1 MKTAKTMKAA
11 TTIGLLAAS
20 ALFFTACGDTSNSA
34 GASSPAVSS
43 PAASAPAAS
52 APAASAPAA
61 SAAAKSTGKDLKPTE
76 KMALDFV
83 NVMMNGTDA
92 EARKKFIAENVHD
105 DAKPLYELMD
115 NGEKNPMTP
124 TYEAI
129 KNPKA
134 AETIKI
140 VEDGQTAEAVL
151 VQGDEKKET
160 VILLM
165 DGKVGFAF
173 GPDGADPEANEM
185 YAEVRKQFK
194 TAAAK

>member
-1 MKTAKTMKAA
+1 MKTATTMKAA

-20 ALFFTACGDTSNSA
+20 ALFFTACGGTSNDA
-34 GASSPAVSS
+34 GASS

-52 APAASAPAA
+52 AAAASSPTASAPAA
-61 SAAAKSTGKDLKPTE
+61 SAAAKSSSKDLKPSE
-76 KMALDFV
+76 KMALEFV

-92 EARKKFIAENVHD
+92 EARKKFIADNVHD
-105 DAKPLYELMD
+105 DAKPLYELMP

-173 GPDGADPEANEM
+173 GPGGTDADANEM

-194 TAAAK
+194 TAAVK